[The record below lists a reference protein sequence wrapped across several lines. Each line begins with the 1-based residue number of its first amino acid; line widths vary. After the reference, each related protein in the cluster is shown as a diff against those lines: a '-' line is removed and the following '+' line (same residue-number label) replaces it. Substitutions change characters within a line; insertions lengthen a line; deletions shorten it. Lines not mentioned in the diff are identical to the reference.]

1 MEDHDQHPA
10 ARRRLV
16 DPHHLVGEGRS
27 LLTLL
32 VKWVALGSAIGVLA
46 GLASAGFLA
55 TLHWATDTRL
65 DHPWLLFLLPVAGLA
80 IGLVYHHWG
89 ADSAAGNNLI
99 LDEIHEPRAW
109 IPRRMA
115 PLIYA
120 STVATQ
126 LFGGSAGREGTAIQM
141 AGSIGDLLSRTLRLG
156 PRDRRILLIA
166 SIAGGFGSVFGVPLA
181 GFVFALEVQAI
192 GRLRRAAVVPALAA
206 SVVGDLVVRGTGVHH
221 LAYPDV
227 GAVDLS
233 IGLLAKVVVL
243 GVACGLTAVVFIE
256 LTHRMKRVAARLIAY
271 PPLRPFVGGL
281 LVIGL
286 TGLVGSRA
294 YLGLSE
300 PLIVGSLA
308 GGVGIATFAFA
319 WKLVFTSVTLGSGF
333 QGGEVTPLLVIGA
346 TLGATLGRALGV
358 PGPLLAAIGFVA
370 VFAGASNT
378 PIACTIMGVELFGSG
393 PWVLIAIGCV
403 LSYLVTAD
411 RSIYTAQVRSSR
423 VPSWGR
429 GPGAE
434 QAEPTTPPEPTEE
447 PP

>member
-1 MEDHDQHPA
+1 MPAPEPRPHPHPHP
-10 ARRRLV
+10 RPRLV
-16 DPHHLVGEGRS
+16 ADGRALV
-27 LLTLL
+27 TFV
-32 VKWVALGSAIGVLA
+32 VKWVALGSVIGVLA

-99 LDEIHEPRAW
+99 LDEIHEPQAW

-120 STVATQ
+120 STVVTQ

-141 AGSIGDLLSRTLRLG
+141 AGSIGDLVSRTVRLG
-156 PRDRRILLIA
+156 PRDRRLLLIA

-192 GRLRRAAVVPALAA
+192 GRMRRTAVVPALVA

-221 LAYPDV
+221 LAYLDV
-227 GAVDLS
+227 GPVHLS
-233 IGLLAKVVVL
+233 MALIVKVVVL
-243 GVACGLTAVVFIE
+243 GLACGLVAAVFIE
-256 LTHRMKRVAARLIAY
+256 ATHGIRRVSARFLTY
-271 PPLRPFVGGL
+271 PPLRPFIGGL
-281 LVIGL
+281 LVIAL

-308 GGVGIATFAFA
+308 GGVGVATFAFA
-319 WKLVFTSVTLGSGF
+319 WKLLFTSVTLGSGF

-393 PWVLIAIGCV
+393 PVVLIAIGCV
-403 LSYLVTAD
+403 LSYLVTHD
-411 RSIYTAQVRSSR
+411 RSIYTAQVRSRR
-423 VPSWGR
+423 VPSWR
-429 GPGAE
+429 R
-434 QAEPTTPPEPTEE
+434 EPRADQPEPNGQPEPNEE